1 MKSTHPVLVGVDLGT
16 SAVKV
21 LACTIDGK
29 TVAERAADYPLSTPR
44 PGYVEQD
51 AEVVYRAAMKALQDV
66 LEEVRLRGDEAAAIG
81 ISAAMHGVLPVDAQ
95 GEPCGP
101 LITWMDRRS
110 ASIADAWRADGTAAE
125 LYRRTGAPV
134 HPMLPSCKL
143 RWLAE
148 NDRDT
153 FERAARFVSLKELLV
168 YRWTG
173 EWLVDWGIASATG
186 LFNVDGR
193 GWDGYALDEAGI
205 DASRLSEPAPPST
218 ALRGFRPGVATT
230 LGLTNQS
237 ALVLASSDGALANLG
252 VGAVAPDEVALTL
265 GTSGAVRVVV
275 DEPALDE
282 GARTFCYAFDDA
294 RYIAGGPTSSAG
306 AVLNKIHA
314 LFAPEVDA
322 TERFSLASRLAEAV
336 PIGANGL
343 TVLPL
348 LSGER
353 APYWM
358 ADLRGA
364 FVGLDIAH
372 TRADVFR
379 ASFEGVVCAVASVYD
394 VLRQRLGDARVVRL
408 SGGLTHAPIVRQLVA
423 DIFGCT
429 AIALDQEE
437 ASAFGAAAM
446 AGIATGLLKDA
457 AAVAASLTAR
467 FTHEPDPSS
476 VDRYR
481 EVVDRYRACVAA
493 TLPLYGGSAPDDVHR
508 AH

>member
-275 DEPALDE
+275 DEPALE
-282 GARTFCYAFDDA
+282 HVHRA
-294 RYIAGGPTSSAG
+294 AG
-306 AVLNKIHA
+306 A
-314 LFAPEVDA
+314 E
-322 TERFSLASRLAEAV
+322 EAV
-336 PIGANGL
+336 
-343 TVLPL
+343 
-348 LSGER
+348 
-353 APYWM
+353 
-358 ADLRGA
+358 DDQHRGRLQ
-364 FVGLDIAH
+364 G
-372 TRADVFR
+372 DVAEHR
-379 ASFEGVVCAVASVYD
+379 
-394 VLRQRLGDARVVRL
+394 
-408 SGGLTHAPIVRQLVA
+408 
-423 DIFGCT
+423 
-429 AIALDQEE
+429 
-437 ASAFGAAAM
+437 AAADPVAADEVAQVAQAVGG
-446 AGIATGLLKDA
+446 AGHVLADA
-457 AAVAASLTAR
+457 AATA
-467 FTHEPDPSS
+467 EPPARR
-476 VDRYR
+476 VQ
-481 EVVDRYRACVAA
+481 C
-493 TLPLYGGSAPDDVHR
+493 PP
-508 AH
+508 